1 MVERQTDVGGIF
13 RALAHEA
20 RRDEVS
26 GQAEEVQR

>member
-1 MVERQTDVGGIF
+1 VGGIF